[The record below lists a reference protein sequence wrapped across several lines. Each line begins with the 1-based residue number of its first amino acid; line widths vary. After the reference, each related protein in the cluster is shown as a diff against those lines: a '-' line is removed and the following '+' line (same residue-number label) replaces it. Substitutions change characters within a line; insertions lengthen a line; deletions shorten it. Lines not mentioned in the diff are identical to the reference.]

1 MFYGASPKVFELA
14 KELRDR
20 LTEPEKIL
28 WEKLRL
34 KRLNGYRFKPQH
46 PVAGFIADFYCHKA
60 KLVIEIDGTYH
71 DSKSQSEFD
80 ASRTAIIN
88 EFGIKIIRFRNEDV
102 IDRIDFVLDEIKR
115 KFVYQ
120 SVGPLGN
127 KRVSVGK
134 FYD

>member
-20 LTEPEKIL
+20 LTESEKIL

-34 KRLNGYRFKPQH
+34 KRLNGYRFKSQH

-60 KLVIEIDGTYH
+60 KLVIEIDGVYH
-71 DSKSQSEFD
+71 NSKSQSEYD
-80 ASRTAIIN
+80 ANRSSVIS

-102 IDRIDFVLDEIKR
+102 TDRIDFVLEEIKR
-115 KFVYQ
+115 N
-120 SVGPLGN
+120 L
-127 KRVSVGK
+127 
-134 FYD
+134 

>member
-1 MFYGASPKVFELA
+1 MFYGASPKVFKYA
-14 KELRDR
+14 KDLRNS

-46 PVAGFIADFYCHKA
+46 PVAGFIADFYCHTA
-60 KLVIEIDGTYH
+60 RLVIEIDGGYH

-80 ASRTAIIN
+80 ANRTSVMN

-102 IDRIDFVLDEIKR
+102 IDRIDFVLAEIKR
-115 KFVYQ
+115 N
-120 SVGPLGN
+120 L
-127 KRVSVGK
+127 
-134 FYD
+134 